1 MKSALRRWIPGIIV
15 IVFCLYMSRRA
26 VKLLKMEQC
35 LLWIIIALSVAL
47 IELVVGIYKNIEQEQ
62 E

>member
-26 VKLLKMEQC
+26 VKLLEMEQC
-35 LLWIIIALSVAL
+35 LLWIIIALVIVL
-47 IELVVGIYKNIEQEQ
+47 IEIVIGIYKNLEQE
-62 E
+62 